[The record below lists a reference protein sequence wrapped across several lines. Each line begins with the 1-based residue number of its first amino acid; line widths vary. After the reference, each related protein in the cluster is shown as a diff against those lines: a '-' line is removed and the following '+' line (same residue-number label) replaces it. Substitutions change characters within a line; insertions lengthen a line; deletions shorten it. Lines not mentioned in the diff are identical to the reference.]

1 MNLKRTKK
9 GFTIVELV
17 IVVGVIGILSAILIP
32 TFVNLT
38 ENAKKAALQLNLRNA
53 YSLVAED
60 LVDGFVGAEDTEGAA
75 IKADLNYSQAAVRF
89 VAKGGTT
96 FYAWNETEHKYVE
109 QATTSWVAITRSKT
123 ATTDADRV
131 DYNGYYA
138 YLEATPF
145 AA

>member
-38 ENAKKAALQLNLRNA
+38 ENARKSALQLNLRNA

-60 LVDGFVGAEDTEGAA
+60 LVDGYVGDEKTGAALATDADYSQGVVRFKDSNNNVYKWDATNTKYTSEGA
-75 IKADLNYSQAAVRF
+75 S
-89 VAKGGTT
+89 
-96 FYAWNETEHKYVE
+96 VE
-109 QATTSWVAITRSKT
+109 GWVAIRSE
-123 ATTDADRV
+123 A
-131 DYNGYYA
+131 YNGFVA
-138 YLEATPF
+138 YTAESIL